1 MTRLLLRDV
10 FLSQWRAAEMVDS
23 AALVVEVV
31 TLTRQCPA
39 TPACFR
45 WYGWMLP
52 PARGEVEDRAVTEP
66 AARFSEQPPVKRL
79 RGE

>member
-1 MTRLLLRDV
+1 
-10 FLSQWRAAEMVDS
+10 MVRPQNWS
-23 AALVVEVV
+23 SMKVALA
-31 TLTRQCPA
+31 TYIDPLCPV

-52 PARGEVEDRAVTEP
+52 PARGEVEDRVVTEP
-66 AARFSEQPPVKRL
+66 AARFSEQSPVKRL